1 MATGGKRRGRAF
13 IAVGLILGLVIVL
26 VLVASRLL
34 NGGGLAGLI
43 PGSAPVQTIPEATPV
58 PEVKMVNIVIATQKI
73 SRGTEIT
80 EQYVAEVPFPEEQIV
95 EGTFIKSIEQVIGK
109 RAKLDVDPQTPIT
122 ESLLVDPNMANS
134 PAAFQIPR
142 GQVAIPIPVSKLSA
156 VAYGLTGGDHVNVI
170 VTLMMVDLDADFQS
184 KLPNTTGLVISPGP
198 TAEEG
203 PVTASASI
211 TLSEGSIAGR
221 IELDPVLN
229 QAIYV
234 VPNEPQRPR
243 MVSQTLIQ
251 DAIVLQV
258 GDFSQAV
265 EAPVVATD
273 EAAAEAAPAE
283 EAAAA
288 PVLPDTVTLIVN
300 PQDAVTLNYLI
311 LAGAKLNLV
320 MRSAGDNDRIATEAV
335 TLQYILDFYGI
346 PNPAK
351 LPYGLEPRL
360 DALGGSG
367 NSVSPFPSI
376 QAPVVAPAAQ

>member
-13 IAVGLILGLVIVL
+13 IAIAVVLLL
-26 VLVASRLL
+26 VLALVFVATRFLG
-34 NGGGLAGLI
+34 GGGLGGLI
-43 PGSAPVQTIPEATPV
+43 PGMNPVQEPAAATPT
-58 PEVKMVNIVIATQKI
+58 PEVKMVNIVISTQKI

-80 EQYVAEVPFPEEQIV
+80 EQYVVEVPYPERDLV
-95 EGTFIKSIEQVIGK
+95 EGAFITGIEQVIGK
-109 RAKLDVDPQTPIT
+109 RAKSDVEAQTPLT
-122 ESLLVDPNMANS
+122 PSMLVDTNLTNS

-156 VAYGLTGGDHVNVI
+156 VAYGLTPGDHVNVI
-170 VTLMMVDLDADFQS
+170 VTMMMVDLDAGFQS
-184 KLPNTTGLVISPGP
+184 KLPNTTGLVIAPGP
-198 TAEEG
+198 TAEGG
-203 PVTASASI
+203 PVAASSTI

-258 GDFSQAV
+258 GDFSTA
-265 EAPVVATD
+265 APEPAP
-273 EAAAEAAPAE
+273 AAEGAEAAPAE
-283 EAAAA
+283 EAAAE
-288 PVLPDTVTLIVN
+288 PVVPDTVTLIVS
-300 PQDAVTLNYLI
+300 PQDAVSLNYLI

-320 MRSAGDNDRIATEAV
+320 MRGAGDIDRIATEAV
-335 TLQYILDFYGI
+335 TLQFILDYYGI
-346 PNPAK
+346 PDPAK

-360 DALGGSG
+360 DALP
-367 NSVSPFPSI
+367 NTVSPFPST
-376 QAPVVAPAAQ
+376 QPAVVTAPPQ

>member
-13 IAVGLILGLVIVL
+13 IAIAIVL
-26 VLVASRLL
+26 LVVVVLIFVATRMLS
-34 NGGGLAGLI
+34 GGGLAGLI
-43 PGSAPVQTIPEATPV
+43 PGANPVQEPQVATPT
-58 PEVKMVNIVIATQKI
+58 PEVKMINIVIASQKI

-80 EQYVAEVPFPEEQIV
+80 EQYVVEVPYPEKDLV
-95 EGTFIKSIEQVIGK
+95 EGSFITGIEQVIGK
-109 RAKLDVDPQTPIT
+109 RAKSDVEAQTPLT
-122 ESLLVDPNMANS
+122 SSMLVDPNLTNS

-156 VAYGLTGGDHVNVI
+156 VAYGLNAGDHVNVI
-170 VTLMMVDLDADFQS
+170 VTLMMVDLDAGFQS
-184 KLPNTTGLVISPGP
+184 KLPNTTGLVIAPGP
-198 TAEEG
+198 TTEGG
-203 PVTASASI
+203 PVAASSTI
-211 TLSEGSIAGR
+211 TLSQGSIAGR

-258 GDFSQAV
+258 GDFALETEQ
-265 EAPVVATD
+265 PVVVAED
-273 EAAAEAAPAE
+273 AAAEEAPAE
-283 EAAAA
+283 QAAE
-288 PVLPDTVTLIVN
+288 PVMPDTVTLIVN

-311 LAGAKLNLV
+311 LSGAKLNLV
-320 MRSAGDNDRIATEAV
+320 MRGAGDIDRVATEAV
-335 TLQYILDFYGI
+335 TLQYILDYYSI

-360 DALGGSG
+360 DALP
-367 NSVSPFPSI
+367 NSVQPFPST
-376 QAPVVAPAAQ
+376 QPAAVPAAAQ

>member
-13 IAVGLILGLVIVL
+13 IAIAIVL
-26 VLVASRLL
+26 LVLIGLAFLATKLL
-34 NGGGLAGLI
+34 SGGGLAGLI
-43 PGSAPVQTIPEATPV
+43 PGANPVQEPQVATPT
-58 PEVKMVNIVIATQKI
+58 PEVRMVNIVIATQKI
-73 SRGTEIT
+73 SRGSEIT
-80 EQYVAEVPFPEEQIV
+80 EQYVAEVPFPEDQFV
-95 EGTFIKSIEQVIGK
+95 EGSFIQNIEQVIGT
-109 RAKLDVDPQTPIT
+109 RAKQDVDAQIPIT
-122 ESLLVDPNMANS
+122 MSMLVDPNESNS

-170 VTLMMVDLDADFQS
+170 VTIMMVDLDAEFQS
-184 KLPNTTGLVISPGP
+184 KLPNTTGLVIAPGP
-198 TAEEG
+198 TAEGG
-203 PVTASASI
+203 PVAASSSI
-211 TLSEGSIAGR
+211 TVSQGSIAGR

-234 VPNEPQRPR
+234 IPNEAQRPR

-258 GDFSQAV
+258 GDFTQVQEPVA
-265 EAPVVATD
+265 APTD
-273 EAAAEAAPAE
+273 EAAAEAPAE
-283 EAAAA
+283 AAA

-311 LAGAKLNLV
+311 LSGAKLNLV
-320 MRSAGDNDRIATEAV
+320 MRGAGDNDRIATEAV

-351 LPYGLEPRL
+351 LPYGMEPRL
-360 DALGGSG
+360 DALP
-367 NSVSPFPSI
+367 NSVQPFPST
-376 QAPVVAPAAQ
+376 QPAAVPATQQ